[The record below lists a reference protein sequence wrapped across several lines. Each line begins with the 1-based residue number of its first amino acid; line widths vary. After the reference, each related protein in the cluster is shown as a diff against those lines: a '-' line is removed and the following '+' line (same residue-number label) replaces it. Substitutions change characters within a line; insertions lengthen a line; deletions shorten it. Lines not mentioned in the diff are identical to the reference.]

1 MKRDFFRLQPGELRW
16 AARWAVVIAVGTMLP
31 YLLAWSLTLQPHYK
45 GWHYTWF
52 IYNPDE
58 PNVHLSWARQG
69 ADGKFFQA
77 DLFTTEP
84 QKPTFVNFFCS
95 LLGWLTCFTRLPL
108 IFWYHATR
116 VVSAALL
123 LVSIYLL
130 TAYLSPQRAVRQAA
144 FWLAAFSSGFG
155 WLAPYVNPLLSP
167 VGFTFNP
174 VDVSPGLIMPEANT
188 FLSMLLYPLFT
199 FSMCLLVWTFL
210 LALRAMDTGELRWAI
225 YAGLCGLAL
234 GNVHTYDA
242 FVVYAVLMMG
252 WLGDWIVRRREGEFP
267 AEPLGTAGA
276 PSLLKRFLCLCIIVA
291 LSLPS
296 ILYQVWVF
304 KSNPIFRDK
313 ALTETSTPLLH
324 HMLFSFG
331 LIPWLAAVGGWLAW
345 KQRRPRLGLASIWA
359 VLNFLILY
367 APVSFQRKMAEGIH
381 IPLCILA
388 AVGLMR
394 ALVPLMAKKRRKSLQ
409 RARKTT
415 MVLAVL
421 LTVPSQLAFLRMAMA
436 WVVENNAPR
445 WGNMQPPY
453 FLSDDEWRAA
463 WWLKQNV
470 PADQAIL
477 CSPLLG
483 SHLPALTGKFVYV
496 GHWAETLRFSQ
507 KLAPMRRFFGNE
519 MSAEEM
525 KVFLHENRI
534 GFVIADVYTLLLT
547 GQSFRPPPFLQEV
560 FRRGNTVVYQL
571 DDSSPAPP
579 NPFTVGLFSPQPATC
594 RGTAGRN
601 TAAWSPQTG
610 DREYPM
616 SCGRLQRSKRLRR
629 WDSDKKSQSRRRS
642 FGCARPPSEEIR

>member
-1 MKRDFFRLQPGELRW
+1 MNWTFAKSVSHNERDFITLQNFSIKLIRSNNPLRKIMKRDFFRLQPAELRW

-31 YLLAWSLTLQPHYK
+31 YLLAWSLTLQPRYK

-52 IYNPDE
+52 LYNPDE
-58 PNVHLSWARQG
+58 PNVHLSWARQV

-95 LLGWLTCFTRLPL
+95 LLGWLTRFTHLPL
-108 IFWYHATR
+108 LFWYHAAR

-130 TAYLSPQRAVRQAA
+130 TASLSPQRAVRQAA

-155 WLAPYVNPLLSP
+155 WLAPSVNPMLSS
-167 VGFTFNP
+167 VGLPAFNP
-174 VDVSPGLIMPEANT
+174 MDVNPGLIMPEANT

-210 LALRAMDTGELRWAI
+210 FALRAMDTGELKWAI

-234 GNVHTYDA
+234 GNVHTYDV
-242 FVVYAVLMMG
+242 FVVYAVLG
-252 WLGDWIVRRREGEFP
+252 IGGLGRWVVRWREGEAP
-267 AEPLGTAGA
+267 AEPALFAGESTGSAGA
-276 PSLLKRFLCLCIIVA
+276 SPSLKRFVCLCVVA
-291 LSLPS
+291 VLSLPS
-296 ILYQVWVF
+296 VLYQVWVF

-313 ALTETSTPLLH
+313 ALTETSTPSPH
-324 HMLFSFG
+324 HILFSFG
-331 LIPWLAAVGGWLAW
+331 LVALLAAVGGWLVW
-345 KQRRPRLGLASIWA
+345 KQRRPRIGLVLTWA
-359 VLNFLILY
+359 VVNFLLVY
-367 APVSFQRKMAEGIH
+367 VPVSFQRKMAEGIH
-381 IPLCILA
+381 IPLSLLA

-394 ALVPLMAKKRRKSLQ
+394 GLVPLISRRKRLKSL
-409 RARKTT
+409 RRTRKTA
-415 MVLAVL
+415 MMLAVL
-421 LTVPSQLAFLRMAMA
+421 LTVPSQLAFLRMAME

-445 WGNMQPPY
+445 WSHMQPPY
-453 FLSDDEWRAA
+453 YLSDEEWQAA
-463 WWLKQNV
+463 RWLKQNA
-470 PADQAIL
+470 PDDEALL

-525 KVFLHENRI
+525 KVFLNDHRI
-534 GFVIADVYTLLLT
+534 GFVVADTYTQWFT
-547 GQSFRPPPFLQEV
+547 GQTFRPPPFLQEV

-571 DDSSPAPP
+571 S
-579 NPFTVGLFSPQPATC
+579 ATA
-594 RGTAGRN
+594 T
-601 TAAWSPQTG
+601 P
-610 DREYPM
+610 
-616 SCGRLQRSKRLRR
+616 
-629 WDSDKKSQSRRRS
+629 
-642 FGCARPPSEEIR
+642 